1 MENQRITIDETTYEL
16 RPWSYKDGRRWLYR
30 LVGLLASASAHDGR
44 QGQASESAAIG
55 AVIASVDE
63 ETFEAFADTC
73 EKYTDLVSRG
83 EDGGERVQALS
94 KVASVH
100 MRGRYVDMVVLMRAH
115 IEAQF
120 SDFFARVGEL
130 LGAGADSTGTEA
142 K

>member
-1 MENQRITIDETTYEL
+1 MENQRITVDGATYEL

-30 LVGLLASASAHDGR
+30 LVGMLASASGVTAT
-44 QGQASESAAIG
+44 ESAAIG
-55 AVIASVDE
+55 AVLAGVDE
-63 ETFEAFADTC
+63 ATFEAFADTC
-73 EKYTDLVSRG
+73 EKYTDLVTRG
-83 EDGGERVQALS
+83 DDGSERVQALN

-120 SDFFARVGEL
+120 ADFFGRVGEL
-130 LGAGADSTGTEA
+130 LGVDENEA

>member
-1 MENQRITIDETTYEL
+1 MENRRITIDDTTYEL

-30 LVGLLASASAHDGR
+30 LVGLLASASGV
-44 QGQASESAAIG
+44 QASEPAAIG

-63 ETFEAFADTC
+63 QTFEAFADTC

-83 EDGGERVQALS
+83 EDGAERVQPLS

-115 IEAQF
+115 IEGQF

-130 LGAGADSTGTEA
+130 LGAGDGV

>member
-1 MENQRITIDETTYEL
+1 MENQRIMIDETTYEL

-30 LVGLLASASAHDGR
+30 LVGLLASASGV
-44 QGQASESAAIG
+44 QASESAAIG
-55 AVIASVDE
+55 VVIASVDE

-83 EDGGERVQALS
+83 DDGTERVQPLS

-130 LGAGADSTGTEA
+130 LGAGDRA